1 MEAEDDDPPLVTVE
15 NNPAQDPLQLAV
27 RPVVQSQR
35 LPHPPKMMELKFTS
49 RDEVPMISPANF
61 GAVPV
66 PRFSAMTYECMSRS
80 LRQYKQSGI
89 MRKGVGNYCYE
100 FMVPPNEL
108 LASAIYE

>member
-15 NNPAQDPLQLAV
+15 NNPAQDPPQLAV

-35 LPHPPKMMELKFTS
+35 LPQPPKMMELKFTS

-66 PRFSAMTYECMSRS
+66 PRFSGKTSEKHLFSYFQLEENSISSAAV
-80 LRQYKQSGI
+80 LRRLCPRWRI
-89 MRKGVGNYCYE
+89 
-100 FMVPPNEL
+100 
-108 LASAIYE
+108 